1 MLPKNKYLLGVIST
15 ALVAISAH
23 ASAAWGLNLP
33 GGATDSSLQ
42 AYDLNMLITII
53 CVVIGAIVYGVL
65 IWSLINY
72 RKTNTNKAAPFHKNT
87 TVEIIWTI
95 IPILILVAMVI
106 PSIHGVA

>member
-1 MLPKNKYLLGVIST
+1 MLSKIKYLLGVMST
-15 ALVAISAH
+15 VLVAISAH
-23 ASAAWGLNLP
+23 ASAAWELNMP
-33 GGATDSSLQ
+33 GGATDISLQ
-42 AYDLNMLITII
+42 AYDLNVLITII

-72 RKTNTNKAAPFHKNT
+72 RKSNGTKADPFYKNT

-106 PSIHGVA
+106 PSIHGIA